1 MAEYWDS
8 EGNITRDNEFQGP
21 SSTALKT
28 GTQLLG
34 TIGGLYTIAGN
45 PQVGSL
51 ILLGKTI
58 STMGNR
64 LSRPGIDLINQY
76 GSDNLIDSIY
86 NNNRVFGEWMDQ
98 GTKESLLKD
107 ALALS
112 QDVYVIN
119 GNSDTFYHTCSY
131 YNKENSCWYLVN
143 SNLQVDQFPPS
154 IKSFCNKIKSIAF
167 NFNNYKSGLGSML
180 CFSKYKDGK
189 YIVGYIFEGTNTNG
203 SQDAGADLEQGVMGN
218 TPQYTQALHN
228 AKLIVSIFNNTIR
241 NIANLYFFGHS
252 LGGGLANAAAL
263 STGFPAITFNAASLH
278 PDFVSKYKINYQK
291 RNLAGI
297 YVDGEVLSTK
307 LSGAVGLP
315 KTGDRY
321 RIKYAGTKND
331 YYTDALANEGAF
343 KIAIVRKH
351 MLEPLCAL
359 YKLKNEQW
367 DKKNEL

>member
-1 MAEYWDS
+1 MAQYWDS
-8 EGNITRDNEFQGP
+8 EGNIHDDNEFRGP

-28 GTQLLG
+28 GT
-34 TIGGLYTIAGN
+34 TVGLYIAKD
-45 PQVGSL
+45 PLS
-51 ILLGKTI
+51 LLGKTI

-86 NNNRVFGEWMDQ
+86 NNNRVFGEWMDK
-98 GTKESLLKD
+98 GAKESLLKD

-119 GNSDTFYHTCSY
+119 GHSDTFYHTYSY

-143 SNLQVDQFPPS
+143 SKLQVDQFPPS
-154 IKSFCNKIKSIAF
+154 IKEFCKQINSIAF
-167 NFNNYKSGLGSML
+167 NFNHYKSGLGSML

-189 YIVGYIFEGTNTNG
+189 YIVGYIFEGTNPNTKYH
-203 SQDAGADLEQGVMGN
+203 QDFGADLEQGLMGN
-218 TPQYTQALHN
+218 TPQYAQALHN
-228 AKLIVSIFNNTIR
+228 AKLIVSKFKPIQ
-241 NIANLYFFGHS
+241 NIASLYFFGHS

-278 PDFVSKYKINYQK
+278 PDFVSQYKKNYQK

-297 YVDGEVLSTK
+297 YVDGEILSTK

-321 RIKYAGTKND
+321 RIKYTGTKND